1 MIDLE
6 VYSTVQKVQPRRG
19 PKSVCLPTP
28 SSSDTAVIID
38 LPIYAYTHPP
48 NTQHAF
54 LVPQALGRV
63 YWGRSAE
70 RGGLAPWTRSSR
82 CLTHHHAS
90 TRQRDCGLGCKEEPR
105 ETCGHVPRGP
115 KLLSPPFTVRNLFK
129 DRDCPCV
136 ICYVMCLSYWD
147 SSVFFTFS
155 IWVHTDEWSW
165 RPA

>member
-1 MIDLE
+1 MKKCSREGGRGLSAFPPLPAVRQLLLSICPFTPTLTHQIL
-6 VYSTVQKVQPRRG
+6 STLFSFPRRWAG
-19 PKSVCLPTP
+19 
-28 SSSDTAVIID
+28 
-38 LPIYAYTHPP
+38 
-48 NTQHAF
+48 
-54 LVPQALGRV
+54 

-136 ICYVMCLSYWD
+136 ICYVMCPSYWD

-155 IWVHTDEWSW
+155 IWVHTDEWWW